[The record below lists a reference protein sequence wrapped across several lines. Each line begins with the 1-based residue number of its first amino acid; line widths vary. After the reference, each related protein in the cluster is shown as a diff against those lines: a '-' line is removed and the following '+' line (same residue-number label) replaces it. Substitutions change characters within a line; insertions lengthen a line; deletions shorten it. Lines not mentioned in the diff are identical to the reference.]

1 MQLILPHKNIAKQQI
16 FNCSNVIFGLARI
29 QTFLSSDKRDPCRAI
44 NTWSTT
50 FDSLAR
56 KKNLWNFTRH
66 EKDFFPRSHEI
77 FRSIW
82 SQVKLSA
89 TSNSSLSLKMN
100 LSICFY
106 VYLVVNWVWQSI
118 RADNESRLG
127 FADCTCAT
135 IWWNVQTIWKAHFQQ
150 GRCVLSSG
158 KSLIRIRMDRKY
170 WNLCRKH

>member
-1 MQLILPHKNIAKQQI
+1 MQLILPHKNTAKQQT
-16 FNCSNVIFGLARI
+16 FNRSKVTFGLARKE
-29 QTFLSSDKRDPCRAI
+29 TFLSSDKRDPCRAI

-66 EKDFFPRSHEI
+66 EKDFFPQSHEI

-106 VYLVVNWVWQSI
+106 VYLAVNWVWQSI

-135 IWWNVQTIWKAHFQQ
+135 IWWNVQTIWKAHFQ
-150 GRCVLSSG
+150 RG
-158 KSLIRIRMDRKY
+158 KMYFAFR
-170 WNLCRKH
+170 